1 MTPGRCNPPG
11 PKNRTQNASGLHGPD
26 SSHRSGHSFQ
36 RSIRLTRPKAS
47 TRIGHTTV
55 LAVPPT
61 LVPLPLRLPINRR
74 PQSPLR
80 PTATDHSGQGTSLLR
95 PCQAVQ
101 GSVNLPLNVATNKH
115 LPKLRQV
122 PSLANDLETSPTAP
136 GNLSAIASKSPS
148 QLLSPSQ
155 RLTPSPD
162 RGFCRPE

>member
-1 MTPGRCNPPG
+1 MGISLIHSCAPLIRWRGIWLPEEWHMTPGRCNPPG
-11 PKNRTQNASGLHGPD
+11 PKNRTQYASGLHGPD

-61 LVPLPLRLPINRR
+61 LVSLPLRLPINRR

-101 GSVNLPLNVATNKH
+101 GSVNRPLNVASKTSKQP
-115 LPKLRQV
+115 LKLRQV
-122 PSLANDLETSPTAP
+122 PSLA
-136 GNLSAIASKSPS
+136 
-148 QLLSPSQ
+148 
-155 RLTPSPD
+155 RL
-162 RGFCRPE
+162 